1 MGYTGVTTHYGDD
14 PPSMVDDFGFG
25 GFNLVPYPILAGHEA
40 RKSTHLFLP
49 TLPKRPL
56 TNFYGFDIFLRP
68 RTLWT
73 SSGRRHMAWSSNN
86 SLGRHL
92 GGWRVTRLSKKNQQQ
107 STLEPQQPMK
117 HAGFKI
123 LNPQYMGEITP
134 KNEGNVG
141 SHGRWYFPV
150 DIQAKY
156 PPEVNG
162 VWMVSFWGLNNYR
175 TSGGGIGCL

>member
-1 MGYTGVTTHYGDD
+1 MTLAL
-14 PPSMVDDFGFG
+14 G
-25 GFNLVPYPILAGHEA
+25 GSISFPIQSLQVMKLEN
-40 RKSTHLFLP
+40 
-49 TLPKRPL
+49 PL
-56 TNFYGFDIFLRP
+56 TCFYLPFRKDHSPTFTVFDIFLRP

-150 DIQAKY
+150 DIQA
-156 PPEVNG
+156 NT
-162 VWMVSFWGLNNYR
+162 SWGERCLD
-175 TSGGGIGCL
+175 GIFLGSK